1 MIGKIV
7 VVDLANALIDILS
20 NQDRAI
26 IGENAK
32 RIVGNIHSWSN
43 VARETL
49 KLYTRFIH
57 ERGELSSCEE

>member
-1 MIGKIV
+1 LIGKIV

-32 RIVGNIHSWSN
+32 KNRRKYVFMVQCRQGN
-43 VARETL
+43 T
-49 KLYTRFIH
+49 
-57 ERGELSSCEE
+57 